1 MAEYHWTWEY
11 TVRQPLV
18 RQLALWTA
26 MRIRQG
32 KNLGGDDYRREEFL
46 AYRNGESDGE

>member
-11 TVRQPLV
+11 ATRQPLV

-26 MRIRQG
+26 LRRRKGEDLAGM
-32 KNLGGDDYRREEFL
+32 DYRTEEFIQYMSEV
-46 AYRNGESDGE
+46 AGG

>member
-26 MRIRQG
+26 LRLRKGEDLAGM
-32 KNLGGDDYRREEFL
+32 DYRTEEFIR
-46 AYRNGESDGE
+46 YMEDGDGK